1 MSRSGVPWGTPTAI
15 SSVSETY
22 AVAALPKDRSRPHF
36 VKKTSPKQKEVRVTA
51 LSGLSKTNL
60 TSLTFVSPEK
70 VQPLLHRN
78 EHEMLQNKT
87 ATFGLVKELSVF
99 PFKTIFMWN
108 TNKVVNTSGLVSET
122 RPSCWAQEETK
133 EVMLNS
139 SSHEEKNKNVT
150 GEGGRVGTG
159 SPRGGPKDRAS
170 RKLLPSRK
178 SSGRRT
184 GDRRA
189 KPSSAASRWATSGGE
204 RRTKPVAASKGR
216 GRTGQGG
223 RLGSIQS
230 KATARMKWE
239 GGDGFPFRS
248 TTGHGITETLQHSK
262 S

>member
-1 MSRSGVPWGTPTAI
+1 M
-15 SSVSETY
+15 
-22 AVAALPKDRSRPHF
+22 
-36 VKKTSPKQKEVRVTA
+36 
-51 LSGLSKTNL
+51 
-60 TSLTFVSPEK
+60 SPEK

-133 EVMLNS
+133 EVMLKS
-139 SSHEEKNKNVT
+139 SSHQEKNKNKNVT
-150 GEGGRVGTG
+150 GEGGRVGAG

-170 RKLLPSRK
+170 RKLLPPRK
-178 SSGRRT
+178 SSGRGT

-204 RRTKPVAASKGR
+204 RRTKPVAAIAREGGGR
-216 GRTGQGG
+216 GRAGDLGASRAKP
-223 RLGSIQS
+223 RL
-230 KATARMKWE
+230 E
-239 GGDGFPFRS
+239 
-248 TTGHGITETLQHSK
+248 
-262 S
+262 